1 MARLASVTGCR
12 IPAEYGVVGPHLGD
26 AGTTAARADLFLTGS
41 LAIAARTAATG
52 LSVASERGAL
62 QGSQFTSP
70 QIINLDRCSINRDG
84 ARKDGRGVVLIEGD
98 KEVAPLSSGFNGYA
112 L

>member
-1 MARLASVTGCR
+1 MPEPRPLERT
-12 IPAEYGVVGPHLGD
+12 
-26 AGTTAARADLFLTGS
+26 LFLTGS
-41 LAIAARTAATG
+41 LAIGARTRGGHSKSARLA
-52 LSVASERGAL
+52 VASEREDL
-62 QGSQFTSP
+62 QGSPFTSP

-84 ARKDGRGVVLIEGD
+84 ARKDGRGVALIEGD